1 MVLLPSFICI
11 SAIEN
16 QVCLKILESLAT
28 FFIRKGKIQPRFI
41 YFYMIQQIIHIIF
54 SEANWG
60 SSTQAQQFVLAL
72 KNVQSLNDVPDHVKN
87 YRPKLLVFTGLPI
100 HRQPLVDFGYLITKK
115 LSLMICSHIEPVNV
129 HYSKRTKIF
138 IRIYFITKN
147 SMVSIM

>member
-1 MVLLPSFICI
+1 M
-11 SAIEN
+11 
-16 QVCLKILESLAT
+16 
-28 FFIRKGKIQPRFI
+28 IR
-41 YFYMIQQIIHIIF
+41 QIIQFIF

-115 LSLMICSHIEPVNV
+115 LSLMICSHIEPVDIN
-129 HYSKRTKIF
+129 YSKEILIYAQFSYMAKILW
-138 IRIYFITKN
+138 
-147 SMVSIM
+147 

>member
-1 MVLLPSFICI
+1 
-11 SAIEN
+11 
-16 QVCLKILESLAT
+16 
-28 FFIRKGKIQPRFI
+28 
-41 YFYMIQQIIHIIF
+41 MIQQIIHFIL

-115 LSLMICSHIEPVNV
+115 LSLMICSHIEPVNMN
-129 HYSKRTKIF
+129 HSKGAIIY
-138 IRIYFITKN
+138 IRISFITKN
-147 SMVSIM
+147 FMVNIM

>member
-1 MVLLPSFICI
+1 
-11 SAIEN
+11 
-16 QVCLKILESLAT
+16 
-28 FFIRKGKIQPRFI
+28 
-41 YFYMIQQIIHIIF
+41 MIQQIIHIIF

-115 LSLMICSHIEPVNV
+115 LSLMICSHIEPVNMN
-129 HYSKRTKIF
+129 YSKLALTFTRFSFTAKLLW
-138 IRIYFITKN
+138 
-147 SMVSIM
+147 